1 MTIPAEPS
9 KPLEPLSRR
18 RPLPRAARIAS
29 WLVGVPLALLLVL
42 YLVLLITPIRL
53 PFAGDTIRGLVQS
66 ALPPGSEIALGEMAL
81 ALEQGVLPVIQ
92 FSPVT
97 YADTV
102 SGARVTMDALE
113 VGFSPLRLLVGQPGA
128 TITIVAPHIQM
139 VQDLYGPRVARFEL
153 VPDPE
158 GDVPTLRVLEGEQA
172 YPAIGIR
179 PEGVRAGAAGAPL
192 RSDNDW
198 LVYNLEA
205 MEVAINDL
213 VEQAS
218 QGRFS
223 RLRVRDATI
232 DMSDSVYQLY
242 RRFED
247 VSLEIGTG
255 VSQREVRGSFA
266 ARIGGRQVTG
276 SVERILAD
284 DGTSRLKAD
293 VINLDFAAL
302 LPFIDD
308 AQSMGAMRGAGA
320 LSIDV
325 GFDPA
330 GGKVV
335 EGIFRVDLTGVDLRI
350 GKDYFPVAS
359 SIMEINWLPDKGQF
373 VLSDSAIHIGQSSA
387 RIAGIFALGLDPAFG
402 PTIGMSINATE
413 VRLHPNDL
421 PAPEQPFDTMDFSGW
436 SAPLYGAVGI
446 DRFVARRGE
455 TVVES
460 TGRIDMLREGMGVD
474 MTVVGKSVPADDL
487 KRLWPYVMG
496 DESRDWF
503 VANVPEGRVVEARLE
518 FDYPVGALTL
528 DGEDRPIPEG
538 AMRIDML
545 GEGVKIR
552 ATETMEPI
560 AINGLT
566 RLQIKDANVTI
577 SASGGEVPTPAGPI
591 KVSNPAMVMDNSVP
605 DESIL
610 EISGSL
616 QAPIPALL
624 ALLQEQM
631 PDALSGTELP
641 VDLAALSGTVDLG
654 LVATIGLAD
663 EASGREMDV
672 DYVVTG
678 TVADFAS
685 AEPIQDRRIGD
696 GQLTFSATQDNY
708 LLGGTADI
716 DGMTA
721 DISVSGTP
729 ETTPTF
735 RLSSTVAV
743 SDLAAMGF
751 DASAFLSGR
760 VKFTAEPQ
768 ADGAL
773 KMMVDLADAGL
784 TIKDLGLAKPAG
796 QPGSL
801 SAFVRPEGEV
811 THLEDIDLAFGS
823 VRLEGAL
830 DYHATRG
837 LLAADFGTFALSP
850 GDDAQVALSPMEGGY
865 AVRIRGTQL
874 DLKPVLQQFFDLGQG
889 SGGVQ
894 STQFT
899 QSISLDVELAR
910 AVGYYATTAF
920 NVDLD
925 LLLRGSDMRR
935 ATLSTQF
942 GEGNA
947 ISITTNPA
955 PRGRTLS
962 VAFNDA
968 GTVLRFLGIYSQLAG
983 GSGSLVLTT
992 DRDADAE
999 AGQLLLRNFAI
1010 VDEANVVQILGNHS
1024 DSRAAIAA
1032 RNRLDFDAGQV
1043 DFVRRKD
1050 RVEVSNAMLTGD
1062 TVGGTARGFIY
1073 TDRRQYDLSGTYVP
1087 LFGLNNAFQKIPLLG
1102 PLLGGRDGEGL
1113 VGVTFAVR
1121 GPLDNPQ
1128 FAINPLSILV
1138 PGAFRELFE
1147 FRAREL
1153 PPAQ

>member
-1 MTIPAEPS
+1 MTIPAEPTAS
-9 KPLEPLSRR
+9 PRLPIRR
-18 RPLPRAARIAS
+18 KRLPRAARIAA
-29 WLVGVPLALLLVL
+29 WALGVPFALLFVL
-42 YLVLLITPIRL
+42 YLVLLITPVRL
-53 PFAGDTIRGLVQS
+53 PFAGETVRGFVQS
-66 ALPPGSEIALGEMAL
+66 ALPSGSEIELGDMAL
-81 ALEQGVLPVIQ
+81 ALEQGALPVIQ
-92 FSPVT
+92 FSPVS
-97 YADTV
+97 YHDRL
-102 SGARVTMDALE
+102 SGARIAMEALE
-113 VGFSPLRLLVGQPGA
+113 VGFSPLRLLVGQPSA
-128 TITIVAPHIQM
+128 TVTIVGPHIQM
-139 VQDLYGPRVARFEL
+139 VQDLNGPRVASFDL
-153 VPDPE
+153 VEDPE
-158 GDVPTLRVLEGEQA
+158 GGVPTLRVLEGEQA
-172 YPAIGIR
+172 YPVMGIS
-179 PEGVRAGAAGAPL
+179 PQGVRVGDVDAPL

-198 LVYNLEA
+198 LIYNLEGA
-205 MEVAINDL
+205 EIAINDL
-213 VEQAS
+213 VEQAA

-223 RLRVRDATI
+223 KLMVRQGTI
-232 DMSDSVYQLY
+232 DMSDSVYQLF
-242 RRFED
+242 RRFEN
-247 VSLEIGTG
+247 VELEIGTG
-255 VSQREVRGSFA
+255 QTAREVRGTFSA
-266 ARIGGRQVTG
+266 QIGGRQVTG
-276 SVERILAD
+276 SIERVLAD
-284 DGTSRLKAD
+284 DGTSRLKTD
-293 VINLDFAAL
+293 IINIDFAAL

-308 AQSMGAMRGAGA
+308 AESMGAMRGAGA

-335 EGIFRVDLTGVDLRI
+335 GGVFRVDLTGVDLRI

-359 SIMEINWLPDKGQF
+359 SIMEIQWLPEKGQF
-373 VLSDSAIHIGQSSA
+373 VLADSAIHIGQSSA
-387 RIAGIFALGLDPAFG
+387 RIAGTFALGLDAAFG
-402 PTIGMSINATE
+402 PIIGMSLRATD

-421 PAPEQPFDTMDFSGW
+421 GPPEHPFETMDFSGW

-446 DRFVARRGE
+446 DRFVARRDD
-455 TVVES
+455 TLVES
-460 TGRIDMLREGMGVD
+460 TGRIDMLRDGMGLD
-474 MTVVGKSVPADDL
+474 MTIAGKAVSADDL

-496 DESRDWF
+496 GDSRSWF
-503 VANVPEGRVVEARLE
+503 VANVPEGRVVEARLD
-518 FDYPVGALTL
+518 FDYPVGTLAL
-528 DGEDRPIPEG
+528 DDEDRPAPEG

-545 GEGVKIR
+545 GEGVKVR

-560 AINGLT
+560 AIDGLT

-577 SASGGEVPTPAGPI
+577 SASGGEVPTAAGPI
-591 KVSNPAMVMDNSVP
+591 RVSNPALVMDNSVP
-605 DESIL
+605 DENIL
-610 EISGSL
+610 EISGNL
-616 QAPIPALL
+616 QAPIPALM
-624 ALLQEQM
+624 ALVQEQM
-631 PDALSGTELP
+631 PDALATTDLP
-641 VDLAALSGTVDLG
+641 VDLASLSGAVDLG
-654 LVATIGLAD
+654 LVATIALAD
-663 EASGREMDV
+663 EESGREMDV

-685 AEPIQDRRIGD
+685 SQPIQDRRIGD

-708 LLGGTADI
+708 VLGGTAAI
-716 DGMTA
+716 DGMEA
-721 DISVSGTP
+721 EISVSGTP
-729 ETTPTF
+729 TTAPLV
-735 RLSSTVAV
+735 RLASSVAV

-751 DASAFLSGR
+751 DASEFLTGR
-760 VKFTAEPQ
+760 VRFTAEPQ

-773 KMMVDLADAGL
+773 KMSVDLAEAGL
-784 TIKDLGLAKPAG
+784 AIKDLGLSKSAG
-796 QPGSL
+796 TPGSL
-801 SAFVRPEGEV
+801 SATVRPDGAV
-811 THLEDIDLAFGS
+811 THLEDIDLAFGT
-823 VRLEGAL
+823 VRLQGGL
-830 DYHATRG
+830 DYHATDG
-837 LLAADFGTFALSP
+837 LLSANFETFALSQ
-850 GDDAQVALSPMEGGY
+850 GDDAQIALGPIDGGY
-865 AVRIRGTQL
+865 SVRIRGRQL

-894 STQFT
+894 STQFS
-899 QSISLDVELAR
+899 QSIALDVELDR

-920 NVDLD
+920 NVDLN
-925 LLLRGSDMRR
+925 LLLRGSDLRR

-955 PRGRTLS
+955 PRGRTMS

-999 AGQLLLRNFAI
+999 AGQLLMRNFAI

-1024 DSRAAIAA
+1024 DSRATIAA
-1032 RNRLDFDAGQV
+1032 RNRLDFAAAQV

-1121 GPLDNPQ
+1121 GPLDNPE
-1128 FAINPLSILV
+1128 FSINPLSILV

-1153 PPAQ
+1153 PPP

>member
-1 MTIPAEPS
+1 MTIPAEPTT
-9 KPLEPLSRR
+9 PPEPIPRR
-18 RPLPRAARIAS
+18 QRLPRAARLAAWI
-29 WLVGVPLALLLVL
+29 VGVPLALLLVL
-42 YLVLLITPIRL
+42 YLVLLVTPIRL
-53 PFAGDTIRGLVQS
+53 PFAGDTIRGMVQS
-66 ALPPGSEIALGEMAL
+66 ALPPGADIELGAMAL
-81 ALEQGVLPVIQ
+81 AVEQGVWPVIQ
-92 FSPVT
+92 FSPVVYT
-97 YADTV
+97 DRV
-102 SGARVTMDALE
+102 SGARVAMEALE
-113 VGFSPLRLLVGQPGA
+113 VGFSPVRLLVGQPGA
-128 TITIVAPHIQM
+128 TITIVAPHVQM
-139 VQDLYGPRVARFEL
+139 VQDLYGPRVATFE
-153 VPDPE
+153 VVDDPE
-158 GDVPTLRVLEGEQA
+158 GGVPTLRVLEGEQEF
-172 YPAIGIR
+172 PAVGIS
-179 PEGVRAGAAGAPL
+179 PQGVRVGDAGAPL

-205 MEVAINDL
+205 GEVAINDL
-213 VEQAS
+213 VEQAA

-223 RLRVRDATI
+223 KLMVREGTI
-232 DMSDSVYQLY
+232 DMSDSVYQLF
-242 RRFED
+242 RRFEN

-255 VSQREVRGSFA
+255 VTGREVRGDFA

-276 SVERILAD
+276 SIERVLAD

-335 EGIFRVDLTGVDLRI
+335 DGVFRVDLTGVDLRI
-350 GKDYFPVAS
+350 GRDYFPVAS
-359 SIMEINWLPDKGQF
+359 SIMEIAWIPEKGQF
-373 VLSDSAIHIGQSSA
+373 VLSDAAIQIGQSSA
-387 RIAGIFALGLDPAFG
+387 RLSGTFALGLDPAFG
-402 PTIGMSINATE
+402 PTIGMSVHASD

-421 PAPEQPFDTMDFSGW
+421 EAPAQPFDTMDFSGW

-446 DRFVARRGE
+446 DRFVARRGD
-455 TVVES
+455 TVVET
-460 TGRIDMLREGMGVD
+460 TGRIDMLRDGLGVE
-474 MTVVGKSVPADDL
+474 MTVVGKGVSADDL

-496 DESRDWF
+496 GDSRTWF

-518 FDYPVGALTL
+518 FNYPVGALAL

-566 RLQIKDANVTI
+566 RLQVNDANVII
-577 SASGGEVPTPAGPI
+577 SAAGGEVRTSAGPI
-591 KVSNPAMVMDNSVP
+591 KVSNPALVMDNSVP

-624 ALLQEQM
+624 ALLDEQM
-631 PDALSGTELP
+631 PDALAGTNLP
-641 VDLAALSGTVDLG
+641 LDPAGLSGAVDLG
-654 LVATIGLAD
+654 LVATIALAD

-685 AEPIQDRRIGD
+685 AEPIQERRIGD
-696 GQLTFSATQDNY
+696 GQFTFSATQDNY
-708 LLGGTADI
+708 ALGGTAAI
-716 DGMTA
+716 DGMVA
-721 DISVSGTP
+721 DISVAGTP
-729 ETTPTF
+729 DTAPVF
-735 RLSSTVAV
+735 RLASSVAV

-760 VKFTAEPQ
+760 VRFSAEPQ

-773 KMMVDLADAGL
+773 KMSVDLADAGL
-784 TIKDLGLAKPAG
+784 TIKDLGLSKPAG
-796 QPGSL
+796 TPGSL
-801 SAFVRPEGEV
+801 SATVKPDGDV
-811 THLEDIDLAFGS
+811 THLQDIDLAFGA
-823 VRLEGAL
+823 VRLKGAL
-830 DYHATRG
+830 DYHATKG
-837 LLAADFGTFALSP
+837 LVAADFGTFALSQ
-850 GDDAQVALSPMEGGY
+850 GDNAQVALSPIDGGY
-865 AVRIRGTQL
+865 AVRIRGSQL

-899 QSISLDVELAR
+899 QSIALDVKLDR

-925 LLLRGSDMRR
+925 LLLRGSDLRR

-942 GEGNA
+942 GDGNA

-955 PRGRTLS
+955 PRGRTMS

-968 GTVLRFLGIYSQLAG
+968 GTVLRFLGVYSQLAG
-983 GSGSLVLTT
+983 GNGSLVLTT

-999 AGQLLLRNFAI
+999 AGQLLLRDFAI

-1032 RNRLDFDAGQV
+1032 RNRLDFGAGQV
-1043 DFVRRKD
+1043 DFIRRKD
-1050 RVEVSNAMLTGD
+1050 RVEVTSAMLTGD

-1087 LFGLNNAFQKIPLLG
+1087 LFGLNSAFQKIPLLG

-1121 GPLDNPQ
+1121 GPLNNPQ
-1128 FAINPLSILV
+1128 FAINPLSMLV